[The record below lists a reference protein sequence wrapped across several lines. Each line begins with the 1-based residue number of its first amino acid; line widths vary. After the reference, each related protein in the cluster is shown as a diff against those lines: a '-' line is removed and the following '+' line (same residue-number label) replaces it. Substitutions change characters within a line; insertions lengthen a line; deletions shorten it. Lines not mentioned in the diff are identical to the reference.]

1 MPGDEHR
8 VNHEPGHR
16 GPVISAA
23 GDGAAVLSEAV
34 PQREFRYARQTMH
47 VDPHN
52 AGTPARVGSRRTL
65 LQEEIHAVLD
75 SKSPTEIG

>member
-8 VNHEPGHR
+8 VDDEPGHH
-16 GPVISAA
+16 GPVITAA
-23 GDGAAVLSEAV
+23 CDGAAVLSEAA
-34 PQREFRYARQTMH
+34 PQREFQYAHQTMH

-52 AGTPARVGSRRTL
+52 TGTPADVGSRRTL
-65 LQEEIHAVLD
+65 LQEEVHAVLD